1 MENKTKGAQ
10 FSQLFYNRVTY
21 LGVFLSLLVFVIEFF
36 LFGLD
41 FIAKGHNVYL
51 GIFTYV
57 LLPPFLIL
65 GLLLIPLGAYRKRK
79 RILKGL
85 DLPQPKSIYID
96 PTIPAHRN
104 AIFVFVIGTSLLV
117 IMTVIGSYK
126 AFHYTES
133 VHFCGLLCHQVMHPQ
148 YTVYAQSSHARVKC
162 VDCHIGAGADWY
174 VRSKLSGLRQVYK
187 TMSGTY
193 PKPIPNPIHNLRPAA
208 ETCEQCHWPEKFY
221 GSFELQ
227 RKYFPASETE
237 YPSWYIRMLVHVGGN
252 RGQGGAI
259 HSHMYIDNKIY
270 YAAEDEKRQKIPW
283 IKSVDGQGKETV
295 YTSDDS
301 LFKDKEPSP
310 ELIRKMDCMDCHN
323 RPAHRFQPPYEL
335 INEQLLSGKINPRIP
350 LIKQKAMEVLS
361 GDYASQEEGEAEIRQ
376 KLTKFYQEKHKD
388 FYASARSD
396 VEKAIE
402 EIVNLYHE
410 NFFPEM
416 KTRWDIY
423 PENIGHLTSPGCFRC
438 HDGGH
443 KSQEGK
449 VISRDCKI
457 CHTIIEQGPP
467 GAVAKSTDGLEFTHP
482 FDETND
488 LWKEMNCFDCHTGN

>member
-10 FSQLFYNRVTY
+10 FSHLFYNRITY
-21 LGVFLSLLVFVIEFF
+21 LGVFLSLLVFIIEFF

-57 LLPPFLIL
+57 FLPPFLIL
-65 GLLLIPLGAYRKRK
+65 GLILIPLGAFRKRK

-85 DLPQPKSIYID
+85 VSPQPKSIYID

-104 AIFVFVIGTSLLV
+104 AIFIFVIGTSLLI

-133 VHFCGLLCHQVMHPQ
+133 VHFCGLLCHKVMHPQ

-187 TMSGTY
+187 TIAGKY
-193 PKPIPNPIHNLRPAA
+193 PQPIPNPVHNLRPAA
-208 ETCEQCHWPEKFY
+208 ETCEQCHWPGKFY
-221 GSFELQ
+221 NSVELQ
-227 RKYFPASETE
+227 RNYFPSSENQ
-237 YPSWYIRMLVHVGGN
+237 YPSWYIRMLVRVGGKDKE
-252 RGQGGAI
+252 GDGI
-259 HSHMYIDNKIY
+259 HAHMYLNHEIY
-270 YAAEDEKRQKIPW
+270 YAAEDEQRQKITW
-283 IKSVDGQGKETV
+283 IKSVDQGGKEAI
-295 YTSDDS
+295 YTSEDS
-301 LFKDKEPSP
+301 KFKNNAPS
-310 ELIRKMDCMDCHN
+310 ESEVRKMDCMDCHN
-323 RPAHRFQPPYEL
+323 RPTHQFRAPYEL
-335 INEQLLSGKINPRIP
+335 MNEELLLGKINPNIP
-350 LIKQKAMEVLS
+350 LIKQKAVEALS
-361 GDYASQEEGEAEIRQ
+361 GDYPSQEEGQAAIRND
-376 KLTKFYQEKHKD
+376 LTKFYQEKHQD
-388 FYASARSD
+388 FYAGAKGD

-402 EIVNLYHE
+402 EIVSLYRQ

-416 KTRWDIY
+416 KTRWDVY

-467 GAVAKSTDGLEFTHP
+467 GAVAKSTDGLEFPHP